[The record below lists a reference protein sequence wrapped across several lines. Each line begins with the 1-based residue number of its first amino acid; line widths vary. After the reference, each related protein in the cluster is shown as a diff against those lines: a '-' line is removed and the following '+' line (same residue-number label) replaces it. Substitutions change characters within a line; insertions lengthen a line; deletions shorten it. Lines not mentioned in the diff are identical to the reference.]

1 VEVRSARVKAI
12 FRDEVERRKKIL
24 RRLSRGE
31 EFEDARIYTYVG
43 AAVTSGTVDDDRTA
57 DSAPSRRTCKRR
69 GARNIL
75 ARPRCGRISS
85 QPGNTLSLTAAAKVK
100 V

>member
-1 VEVRSARVKAI
+1 MRE
-12 FRDEVERRKKIL
+12 
-24 RRLSRGE
+24 
-31 EFEDARIYTYVG
+31 YTYVG
-43 AAVTSGTVDDDRTA
+43 AAVTSGTVDDGTA

-69 GARNIL
+69 GVCVCNIL
-75 ARPRCGRISS
+75 TRPQFGRMGS